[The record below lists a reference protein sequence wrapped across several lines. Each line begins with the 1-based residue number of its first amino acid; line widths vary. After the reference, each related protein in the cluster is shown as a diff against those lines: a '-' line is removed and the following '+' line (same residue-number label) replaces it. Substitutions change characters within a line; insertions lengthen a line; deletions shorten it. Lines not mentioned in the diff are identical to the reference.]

1 MIKTVENAETPAE
14 NPEFEREDYFM
25 AKNISYSY
33 VPDHGWTG
41 KCFSIAHSPVSLSE
55 VTLQLAPRGKDPFFV
70 PVKSVEEKD
79 GSLLITP
86 EEFNYRGNWT
96 LTVGSD
102 QYTRKEMDEESVEG
116 MEVFEPRKEGNVLY
130 RIYTPKANGPRPMIL
145 FLHGGGNG
153 GTDNITHIAADYG
166 CSQFAQKYPDFYIM
180 APMAPERDISQM
192 LRNFGKQDF
201 AHSDQTG
208 KFGWYR
214 EYLAEICDLIRGM
227 IAEGKVDRRRIY
239 VTGMSMGGAGTLRAM
254 SVGSDLFAAAVPIC
268 PSMTPETFN
277 ILKGL
282 TKSKLWIATAYVDHT
297 IYRHKYIVDGVLALR
312 DAGNKNV
319 HLTLYSPEEFAKYD
333 IATDPNLTYP
343 ELFSQNHMAWVPT
356 YHDEHGIMSWL
367 TEQVFDL

>member
-1 MIKTVENAETPAE
+1 
-14 NPEFEREDYFM
+14 M

-41 KCFSIAHSPVSLSE
+41 KGFSIAHAPVDASQVRL
-55 VTLQLAPRGKDPFFV
+55 VLNPRGKEPFEAV
-70 PVKSVEEKD
+70 ITGVENENGCVK
-79 GSLLITP
+79 ITA
-86 EEFNYRGNWT
+86 EDFNYRGNWI
-96 LTVGSD
+96 LTVGNES
-102 QYTRKEMDEESVEG
+102 YTRKEMDEECCEG
-116 MEVFEPRKEGNVLY
+116 LDVFERRKDGNVLY
-130 RIYTPKANGPRPMIL
+130 RLYTPQASGPRPMIL

-166 CSQFAQKYPDFYIM
+166 CSQFAQKYPDFYVM
-180 APMAPERDISQM
+180 APMAPEREGGIGFKM
-192 LRNFGKQDF
+192 KNDF
-201 AHSDQTG
+201 AHSDMTG

-254 SVGSDLFAAAVPIC
+254 SVGVDLFAAAVPIC

-297 IYRHKYIVDGVLALR
+297 IYRHKYIVDGVMALR
-312 DAGNKNV
+312 DAGNNNV

-333 IATDPNLTYP
+333 IATDPDLTYQ

-356 YHDEHGIMSWL
+356 YHDEYGIMSWL
-367 TEQVFDL
+367 TQQTRDD